1 MLPSPEPG
9 SPTHTALEGV
19 LDELRAECTADRCTL
34 RLDLP
39 DQTFPVVV
47 ESRGAGVGTLIGERT
62 VTLPGQPVVEALR
75 AGAGQVVQDD
85 CLRAHDDPAFR
96 AMLTA
101 YGGLSAQIVTAVR
114 NADGLRGIVS
124 VHVLGGTRAWTS
136 EHTGA
141 AQRACVL
148 IDRILG

>member
-1 MLPSPEPG
+1 MDASVEPEPLD
-9 SPTHTALEGV
+9 HAALGAV
-19 LDELRAECTADRCTL
+19 LDELRAECKADRCTL

-39 DQTFPVVV
+39 NQTFPVVV
-47 ESRGAGVGTLIGERT
+47 ESRGPGIGTLIGERT

-75 AGAGQVVQDD
+75 AGADQVVQDD
-85 CLRAHDDPAFR
+85 CLRADDDPAFR

-114 NADGLRGIVS
+114 NADELRGIVS
-124 VHVLGGTRAWTS
+124 LHVLGGTRRWTS
-136 EHTGA
+136 EHTEA

-148 IDRILG
+148 VDRILG